1 MTTDATVNDFN
12 LGQFKALIKKVAALI
27 NFYFYLIAFLSP
39 KLFGAWNIFL
49 PQKVLLKV
57 SSVLK
62 QLLLYKLF

>member
-1 MTTDATVNDFN
+1 MTTDTIVNDFIV
-12 LGQFKALIKKVAALI
+12 GQFKALIKQMAALM